1 MKTWCIVIATS
12 AFFVNALTALAQGQI
27 ENRWSMQIGPARIG
41 FHESAALSVAGAPV
55 PGAGAELQDN
65 TTLAAEI
72 SYHFAPAWSA
82 GLTVGVPA
90 RTRIAGTGAA
100 EVFGEMG
107 AARYGPM
114 AFTFKYSSNNFGR
127 WHPYVGAGIT
137 YFVVLNEYD
146 RFINDLRIDNAF
158 GRVVQAGVQYDIDSR
173 LGLFFDVKKLY
184 VKTSARG
191 SLPALGGAP
200 VSADVRLDPAVFHV
214 GISYRF

>member
-1 MKTWCIVIATS
+1 MRIRCIVLAAS
-12 AFFVNALTALAQGQI
+12 AFFANVSSVLAQGGD

-41 FHESAALSVAGAPV
+41 FHESAALAVAGAPV
-55 PGAGAELQDN
+55 PSAGAELQDN

-72 SYHFAPAWSA
+72 SYQFAPAWSA
-82 GLTVGVPA
+82 GLTIGVPA
-90 RTRIAGTGAA
+90 RTRIAGTGAT
-100 EVFGEMG
+100 EGFGEMG
-107 AARYGPM
+107 AGRYGPM
-114 AFTFKYSSNNFGR
+114 AFTFKYALINFGR

-158 GRVVQAGVQYDIDSR
+158 GRVIQVGVQYDIDSR

-191 SLPALGGAP
+191 SLTALGGAP